1 MTPKVPKVSQ
11 VGNGS
16 SLLYPV
22 FKIILGTVCLILGA
36 EYAWAYCV
44 LKAAS
49 FGILYVADTFTWLS
63 AGAIL
68 FTEGLY
74 SYLMILKKTDNEAEA
89 EAPLI

>member
-1 MTPKVPKVSQ
+1 MSQ
-11 VGNGS
+11 MGNGA

-22 FKIILGTVCLILGA
+22 LKIILGTVCIILGA

-49 FGILYVADTFTWLS
+49 FGILYVADTFTWLC
-63 AGAIL
+63 AGTIL

-74 SYLMILKKTDNEAEA
+74 SYLMILKETARKAEA
-89 EAPLI
+89 EAPMT